1 MAMVPQKST
10 RISDHLVI
18 VVEPTPLRAGRGDH
32 VSEVRSELRSD
43 VDARVS

>member
-1 MAMVPQKST
+1 MLLQKGI
-10 RISDHLVI
+10 RINDHLAI

-32 VSEVRSELRSD
+32 ITEVRSELRSD